1 MIDTGYHP
9 DNEHCWVNPQEKHM
23 ESIMQHLIE
32 YQSKESKDLEEICKL
47 IFKQRELI
55 MENNEEAMIQFN
67 QVMDKLE
74 KKAQEILDFPFPT
87 EKHGG
92 INE

>member
-1 MIDTGYHP
+1 MI
-9 DNEHCWVNPQEKHM
+9 N
-23 ESIMQHLIE
+23 
-32 YQSKESKDLEEICKL
+32 KDLEEICIL

-55 MENNEEAMIQFN
+55 MENNEKAMIQFN
-67 QVMDKLE
+67 EVMDKLE
-74 KKAQEILDFPFPT
+74 KKAQKILDFPFPT